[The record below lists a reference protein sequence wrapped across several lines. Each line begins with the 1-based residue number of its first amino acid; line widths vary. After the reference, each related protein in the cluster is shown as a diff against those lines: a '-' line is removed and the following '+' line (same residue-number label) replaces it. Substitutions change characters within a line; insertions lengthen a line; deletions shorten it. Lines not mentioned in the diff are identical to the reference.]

1 MKTKWL
7 GGKFFSF
14 CDEKVKKIPHIW
26 TQNNEVIMKLYAR
39 PTTYWKLMGTLHN
52 DYDFTLPF
60 SQPLWTFVTF
70 LLHLPKSARSFRKS
84 CLSSGH
90 LELSSHLYSCATA
103 NTEANNIDLFIEK
116 PPHCDWS
123 NEVHVLSFFPTFI
136 HFINICD
143 TCIRYEKFVTCKTKS
158 TRKDPSRCVF
168 ILQHT
173 YLHLNT
179 QHSRYCITYIFDLL

>member
-1 MKTKWL
+1 
-7 GGKFFSF
+7 
-14 CDEKVKKIPHIW
+14 
-26 TQNNEVIMKLYAR
+26 
-39 PTTYWKLMGTLHN
+39 MGTLHN

-60 SQPLWTFVTF
+60 LNHFGRS
-70 LLHLPKSARSFRKS
+70 LLSCFICLNPQDHLGNPV
-84 CLSSGH
+84 
-90 LELSSHLYSCATA
+90 SHLAIWSSAATCMYSCATA

-158 TRKDPSRCVF
+158 TRKDPSLCVF

-179 QHSRYCITYIFDLL
+179 QLSRYCNTHIFDLL